1 MKSLSSGA
9 DIAWQFAAGEAAAGN
24 HEFIQKEHILV
35 GILGIEKSAFL
46 EPEKFG
52 LNNTDW
58 QAFKAE
64 SARFGKILKSLGIN
78 PKQMRRRIRAELGDG
93 GFKHTGQVVHRSD
106 KCKRMFKRA
115 GSLAAQDREVNCLH
129 LFAAIMEGPG
139 DATIHVFQE
148 HGFHPD
154 RVHDSILTEIK
165 EGQKADIEGIAP
177 QGDTPFLVKYGRDL
191 TAEAEEG
198 KLGPFIGRR
207 KEILGVI
214 QTLARQ
220 SKNNPVLVGEAG
232 VGKTAVVE
240 ALAVRIAQ
248 GKDAQVLGGKRI
260 IELSMGSLVAGTK
273 YRGEFEKRLTGLME
287 EAKDHPEIILFI
299 DELHTVVGAGKTEG
313 SSDAANI
320 LKPALARGDIACI
333 GATTIAEYRR
343 FIESDSALERRFERI
358 VVEEP
363 TRDESIEMLH
373 GLRSK
378 FEKYHHVRITDEAL
392 AAAVDL
398 SIRFD
403 GDHQLPDKAID
414 LVDKASARARVPMLS
429 MMVNKQVPDHLP
441 VDADSGGA
449 CVEVTELSIAEVLA
463 DKVNVPMEL
472 ISSQLG
478 GSLLSRLTGL
488 EPFLKERIIGQDSAI
503 ECVCRRLQMAHAGM
517 IDRRGP
523 QGVFLF
529 MGPTGVGKTELAKS
543 LTEYLF
549 ENESN
554 LIRLDMSEFME
565 KQSAAKLIG
574 SPPGYVGYD
583 EEGQLTGKLRTNPHS
598 VVLLDE
604 VEKAHPRIF
613 DVFLQ
618 LFDEGRI
625 TDAKG
630 KTIDAHHVIFIM
642 TSNIRPDAGQAKHIG
657 FLKEKASQPNETKY
671 PDLQQ
676 WFRPELINRIDEII
690 EFRSLSKDDA
700 RVIMKKLLQNI
711 VELMWEKHGVSLT
724 FNEASEN
731 FLLDAGYSEKMGARE
746 LQRTVEK
753 LVQMPL
759 SGLLLNGKL
768 KQNKF
773 WEVCCE
779 GSKIEVV
786 ISEQKV

>member
-1 MKSLSSGA
+1 MKHLSCGA
-9 DIAWQFAAGEAAAGN
+9 SIAWQFAAGEASAGN
-24 HEFIQKEHILV
+24 YEFIQKNHVFV
-35 GILGIEKSAFL
+35 GMLGIEKIVFL
-46 EPEKFG
+46 SPEKLN

-58 QAFKAE
+58 QAVKVENAKLSKTLE
-64 SARFGKILKSLGIN
+64 LLTIN
-78 PKQMRRRIRAELGDG
+78 PKQMRRWIRSELGDG
-93 GFKHTGQVVHRSD
+93 GFQHIEPVVHRSG

-115 GSLAAQDREVNCLH
+115 ESLAAQDSEITCFH
-129 LFAAIMEGPG
+129 LLAAIMEEPG
-139 DATIHVFQE
+139 QIITHAFHE
-148 HGFHPD
+148 HGLQPEH
-154 RVHDSILTEIK
+154 VYTCILTEIK
-165 EGQKADIEGIAP
+165 EELREDNVGIEFPSGL
-177 QGDTPFLVKYGRDL
+177 PFLDKYGRDL
-191 TAEAEEG
+191 TGEVKEG

-207 KEILGVI
+207 KEILSVI
-214 QTLARQ
+214 QILARQ

-273 YRGEFEKRLTGLME
+273 YRGEFEKRLTGIME
-287 EAKDHPEIILFI
+287 EAKAHPEIILFI

-378 FEKYHHVRITDEAL
+378 FEKHHHVRITDEAL

-414 LVDKASARARVPMLS
+414 LVDKAAARARVPMLS
-429 MMVNKQVPDHLP
+429 MMVNKQAPDHLP
-441 VDADSGGA
+441 VDADSGCA
-449 CVEVTELSIAEVLA
+449 CVEVTKLSIAEVLA

-478 GSLLSRLTGL
+478 GSLLSRLAGL

-503 ECVCRRLQMAHAGM
+503 ECICRRLQMAHAGM
-517 IDRRGP
+517 TDRRGP

-565 KQSAAKLIG
+565 KHSAAKLIG
-574 SPPGYVGYD
+574 SPPGYVGFD
-583 EEGQLTGKLRTNPHS
+583 EEGQLTGKLRTSPHS
-598 VVLLDE
+598 VVLFDE
-604 VEKAHPRIF
+604 VEKAHPRVF
-613 DVFLQ
+613 DLFLQ

-630 KTIDAHHVIFIM
+630 KTIDAHHAIFIM
-642 TSNIRPDAGQAKHIG
+642 TSNIRPDDNAAKHIG
-657 FLKEKASQPNETKY
+657 FLEEKATKLNEEKRS
-671 PDLQQ
+671 DLKQ

-690 EFRSLSKDDA
+690 EFRSLSKVNA

-711 VELMWEKHGVSLT
+711 IELIQERHGVSLR
-724 FNEASEN
+724 FNETAEN
-731 FLLDAGYSEKMGARE
+731 FLLDAGYSEKLGARE

-753 LVQMPL
+753 HVQMQL
-759 SGLLLNGKL
+759 SSLLLNGKL

-773 WEVCCE
+773 WEVCCQ
-779 GSKIEVV
+779 GSNIVIVV
-786 ISEQKV
+786 CDQKR